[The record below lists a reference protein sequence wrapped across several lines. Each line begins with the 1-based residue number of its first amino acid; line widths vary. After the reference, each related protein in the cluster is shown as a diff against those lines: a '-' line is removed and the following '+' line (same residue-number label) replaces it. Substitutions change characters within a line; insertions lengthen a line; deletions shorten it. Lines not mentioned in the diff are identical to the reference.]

1 MEKMKKSDVKCCNCL
16 YYDDIM
22 LMEACYNCSLR
33 RSKPNESIKFKE
45 KTKNNE
51 NN

>member
-1 MEKMKKSDVKCCNCL
+1 
-16 YYDDIM
+16 M

-33 RSKPNESIKFKE
+33 RSAPDESIKFKE
-45 KTKNNE
+45 KIKSNE